1 MKFSEFLTSKGVSD
15 VSVLE
20 ADKQA
25 ELYNDYNEASK
36 KEIEKAIELKASK
49 EDITALKSEL
59 SDTMTKQFVALQKV
73 LKDQGIL
80 MKRLTSEEVREKQ
93 VTVKDK
99 VLENKEAISK
109 IAKGESREN
118 VRFTVNKAV
127 GDMSLSGNT
136 TGQIPQADRN
146 PVIGDV
152 NERAVTLLD
161 LVSSGSIGSNI
172 KEWVYVANE
181 EGAAAST
188 AEGAIKNQIDFE
200 LIVGSNKV
208 EKVTAYIV
216 ATDEMLEDVEGVVSL
231 VNNKLTTKV
240 RLALEKYVYDGDG
253 VSPNLE
259 GISTVAPTFAA
270 GAFAGIVDNANN
282 VDVLA
287 VAQNQIEL
295 ADCAMPT
302 AIFMNPS
309 DVTSLLL
316 EKVSSTDKRYIE
328 RLQMIAGTLSFDGV
342 PVVKSTMVPAGEFL
356 MGDFTKANVDYK
368 KGFTVEIGYNADNFV
383 KNFKTIRGEVRAVC
397 YVEHNDRP
405 CFVKGNFATAKAA
418 LETP

>member
-25 ELYNDYNEASK
+25 ELYNEYNEASK

-80 MKRLTSEEVREKQ
+80 MKRLTSEEVSEKQ

-109 IAKGESREN
+109 IAKGESRDN

>member
-25 ELYNDYNEASK
+25 ELYNEYNEASK

-49 EDITALKSEL
+49 EDIAALKSEL

-80 MKRLTSEEVREKQ
+80 MKRLTSEEVSEKQ

-161 LVSSGSIGSNI
+161 IVSSGSIGSNI

-188 AEGAIKNQIDFE
+188 AEGSIKNQIDFE

-270 GAFAGIVDNANN
+270 GDFAGIVDNANN

-295 ADCAMPT
+295 EDCAMPT
-302 AIFMNPS
+302 AIFMNPI

-405 CFVKGNFATAKAA
+405 CFVKGDFATAKAA

>member
-25 ELYNDYNEASK
+25 ELYNEYNEASK

-49 EDITALKSEL
+49 EDIAALKSEL

-80 MKRLTSEEVREKQ
+80 MKRLTSKEVSEKQ
-93 VTVKDK
+93 VSVKDK

-188 AEGAIKNQIDFE
+188 AEGSIKNQIDFE

-208 EKVTAYIV
+208 EKVTARRFQNV
-216 ATDEMLEDVEGVVSL
+216 HPKQTGGLTKL
-231 VNNKLTTKV
+231 NKV
-240 RLALEKYVYDGDG
+240 
-253 VSPNLE
+253 
-259 GISTVAPTFAA
+259 
-270 GAFAGIVDNANN
+270 
-282 VDVLA
+282 
-287 VAQNQIEL
+287 
-295 ADCAMPT
+295 
-302 AIFMNPS
+302 
-309 DVTSLLL
+309 
-316 EKVSSTDKRYIE
+316 DKR
-328 RLQMIAGTLSFDGV
+328 QS
-342 PVVKSTMVPAGEFL
+342 S
-356 MGDFTKANVDYK
+356 
-368 KGFTVEIGYNADNFV
+368 
-383 KNFKTIRGEVRAVC
+383 
-397 YVEHNDRP
+397 
-405 CFVKGNFATAKAA
+405 
-418 LETP
+418 

>member
-25 ELYNDYNEASK
+25 ELYNEYNEASK

-342 PVVKSTMVPAGEFL
+342 PVVKSTMVPAGEFI

>member
-1 MKFSEFLTSKGVSD
+1 MKFGEFLTSKGVDD

-25 ELYNDYNEASK
+25 ELYNEYNEASK

-49 EDITALKSEL
+49 EDIAALKSEL

-80 MKRLTSEEVREKQ
+80 MKRLTSEEVSEKQ

-188 AEGAIKNQIDFE
+188 AEGSIKNQIDFE

-405 CFVKGNFATAKAA
+405 CFVKGDFATAKAA

>member
-1 MKFSEFLTSKGVSD
+1 MKFKEFLASKSIED
-15 VSVLE
+15 ISKLDAE
-20 ADKQA
+20 AQA
-25 ELYNDYNEASK
+25 GLYNEYNEASK
-36 KEIEKAIELKASK
+36 KEIESAMEAKASK
-49 EDITALKSEL
+49 EEVEAMKAEL
-59 SDTMTKQFVALQKV
+59 SETMTKQFVALQTV

-80 MKRLTSEEVREKQ
+80 MKKLTREEVAAKEI
-93 VTVKDK
+93 TVKEK
-99 VLENKEAISK
+99 LEENKEALK
-109 IAKGESREN
+109 ALAKGESREN

-146 PVIGDV
+146 PIIGDV
-152 NERAVTLLD
+152 NERMVTLLD

-188 AEGAIKNQIDFE
+188 AEGALKNQIDFE
-200 LIVGSNKV
+200 LLVGSNKV
-208 EKVTAYIV
+208 EKVTAYIT

-231 VNNKLTTKV
+231 VQNKLTTKV

-259 GISTVAPTFAA
+259 GISTVAPVFAA
-270 GAFAGIVDNANN
+270 GTFAGTVDNANN

-295 ADCAMPT
+295 ADCTMPT

-405 CFVKGNFATAKAA
+405 CFVKGVFATAKAA

>member
-25 ELYNDYNEASK
+25 ELYNEYNEASK

-49 EDITALKSEL
+49 EDIAALKSEL

-80 MKRLTSEEVREKQ
+80 MKRLTSEEVSEKQ

-316 EKVSSTDKRYIE
+316 EKVSSIDKRYIE

-342 PVVKSTMVPAGEFL
+342 PVVKSTMVPAGEFI